1 MLTVE
6 VIVIDEKLT
15 IEVVDGNVF
24 VVNVL
29 IGVLFAM
36 VIVFDDVYKG
46 GFFLFCN
53 SCRGI
58 NNDKKYIVCI
68 CMSLRRDIFWC
79 CLGEQASVLIGQWH
93 TKTTS
98 NTYNLSL

>member
-6 VIVIDEKLT
+6 VIIIDEKLA

-36 VIVFDDVYKG
+36 IIVLDDVYKK

-53 SCRGI
+53 S
-58 NNDKKYIVCI
+58 
-68 CMSLRRDIFWC
+68 
-79 CLGEQASVLIGQWH
+79 
-93 TKTTS
+93 
-98 NTYNLSL
+98 

>member
-1 MLTVE
+1 MRTVTCSRDDSRVLRVAAMLTVE
-6 VIVIDEKLT
+6 VIIIDEKLA

-36 VIVFDDVYKG
+36 IIVLDDVYKE

-53 SCRGI
+53 S
-58 NNDKKYIVCI
+58 
-68 CMSLRRDIFWC
+68 
-79 CLGEQASVLIGQWH
+79 
-93 TKTTS
+93 
-98 NTYNLSL
+98 

>member
-1 MLTVE
+1 MTCSRDDSRVLRVAAKLTVE
-6 VIVIDEKLT
+6 VIIIDEKLA

-36 VIVFDDVYKG
+36 IIVLDDVYKE

-53 SCRGI
+53 S
-58 NNDKKYIVCI
+58 
-68 CMSLRRDIFWC
+68 
-79 CLGEQASVLIGQWH
+79 
-93 TKTTS
+93 
-98 NTYNLSL
+98 

>member
-1 MLTVE
+1 MRTVTCSRDDSRVLRVAAMLTVE
-6 VIVIDEKLT
+6 VIIIDEKLA

-36 VIVFDDVYKG
+36 IIVFDDVYKE

-53 SCRGI
+53 S
-58 NNDKKYIVCI
+58 
-68 CMSLRRDIFWC
+68 
-79 CLGEQASVLIGQWH
+79 
-93 TKTTS
+93 
-98 NTYNLSL
+98 

>member
-1 MLTVE
+1 MTCSRDDSRVLRVAAMLTVE
-6 VIVIDEKLT
+6 VIIIDEKLA

-36 VIVFDDVYKG
+36 IIVLDDVYKE

-53 SCRGI
+53 S
-58 NNDKKYIVCI
+58 
-68 CMSLRRDIFWC
+68 
-79 CLGEQASVLIGQWH
+79 
-93 TKTTS
+93 
-98 NTYNLSL
+98 

>member
-1 MLTVE
+1 MTCSRDDSRVLRVAAMLTVE
-6 VIVIDEKLT
+6 VIVIDEKLA

-36 VIVFDDVYKG
+36 IIVLDDVYKE

-53 SCRGI
+53 S
-58 NNDKKYIVCI
+58 
-68 CMSLRRDIFWC
+68 
-79 CLGEQASVLIGQWH
+79 
-93 TKTTS
+93 
-98 NTYNLSL
+98 

>member
-1 MLTVE
+1 MLRVAAMLTVE
-6 VIVIDEKLT
+6 VIIIDETLA

-36 VIVFDDVYKG
+36 IIVLDDVYKE

-53 SCRGI
+53 S
-58 NNDKKYIVCI
+58 
-68 CMSLRRDIFWC
+68 
-79 CLGEQASVLIGQWH
+79 
-93 TKTTS
+93 
-98 NTYNLSL
+98 

>member
-1 MLTVE
+1 MLRVAAMLTVE
-6 VIVIDEKLT
+6 VIIIDEKLA

-36 VIVFDDVYKG
+36 ITVLDDVYKE

-53 SCRGI
+53 S
-58 NNDKKYIVCI
+58 
-68 CMSLRRDIFWC
+68 
-79 CLGEQASVLIGQWH
+79 
-93 TKTTS
+93 
-98 NTYNLSL
+98 